1 MSGCDCHIEIEH
13 QEQRRTLML
22 LLAINAVMFCM
33 EFVIGMMGQSTGLI
47 ADAVDM
53 LADALVYGVGL
64 YAVGKA
70 SQVKIRATH
79 ISGVFQIILAL
90 GVLVDVI
97 RRYLFGSEPES
108 LLMMVFGLLALG
120 ANIWCLILIAKHRH
134 GEIHMRASWIFS
146 KNDVIANVGV
156 IFAGAMVYL
165 LDSHLPDLLIGF
177 AIALFVIR
185 GARAIIKEASKEK
198 TKSSGIDEAP
208 VGHASFNA

>member
-1 MSGCDCHIEIEH
+1 MGGCDCHIEIEH
-13 QEQRRTLML
+13 QEQRRILIL
-22 LLAINAVMFCM
+22 LLAINAVMFCV
-33 EFVIGMMGQSTGLI
+33 EFVIGLIGQSTGLI

-64 YAVGKA
+64 YAVGKT
-70 SQVKIRATH
+70 SGVKIRAAY
-79 ISGVFQIILAL
+79 ISGVFQILLAL
-90 GVLVDVI
+90 GVLADVL

-120 ANIWCLILIAKHRH
+120 ANIWCLLLIAKHRH

-156 IFAGAMVYL
+156 MLGGLLVYL

-177 AIALFVIR
+177 AIALIVIR
-185 GARAIIKEASKEK
+185 GGAAIIKEALQEKKEF
-198 TKSSGIDEAP
+198 IR
-208 VGHASFNA
+208 N

>member
-1 MSGCDCHIEIEH
+1 MGGCDCHIEIEH

-22 LLAINAVMFCM
+22 LLAINAVMFCV
-33 EFVIGMMGQSTGLI
+33 EFIIGMIGQSTGLI

-70 SQVKIRATH
+70 AEIKIRAAH

-90 GVLVDVI
+90 GVLADVL

-120 ANIWCLILIAKHRH
+120 ANIWCLLLIAKHRH

-156 IFAGAMVYL
+156 ILAGALVYW

-177 AIALFVIR
+177 AIALIVIR
-185 GARAIIKEASKEK
+185 GGIAIIKDASREK
-198 TKSSGIDEAP
+198 NEIIES
-208 VGHASFNA
+208 